1 MGGRGTW
8 GTQWCRRMEMGGVEG
23 LEGWQLVVVDWAGRV
38 ERWVVALSNR
48 IRRLLE

>member
-8 GTQWCRRMEMGGVEG
+8 GSQWCRSMEMGGV
-23 LEGWQLVVVDWAGRV
+23 EGWQLVVVDRACRV
-38 ERWVVALSNR
+38 ERWMVALSNR